1 MQEAGKDYSNPA
13 FLLPFDQHKGRN
25 AMYDE
30 NNDYSV
36 PLPDET
42 LSEIIEGAA
51 ERLEGVYY
59 EAR

>member
-1 MQEAGKDYSNPA
+1 
-13 FLLPFDQHKGRN
+13 
-25 AMYDE
+25 MYDE

-42 LSEIIEGAA
+42 VSEIIEGAA